1 MVIDNNKKI
10 ISIIP
15 ARSGSK
21 GLRNKNIKKINDI
34 HLVGHSIISSLKC
47 KIISNTF
54 VSTDSI
60 KYKKIAISYGAKV
73 PFLRPLNFSQ
83 SNSTDFQVINHAINF
98 LEKIN
103 LEFEYIVFL
112 RPTTPQ
118 RSPNIINK
126 AIKKFI
132 NSNFDSLRSV
142 QEMSESS
149 FKSLEKME
157 KPFCHLLKKLKISIF
172 QIIQDKV
179 LKKHML
185 VMAISIYLENPT

>member
-1 MVIDNNKKI
+1 MTYTF
-10 ISIIP
+10 
-15 ARSGSK
+15 
-21 GLRNKNIKKINDI
+21 
-34 HLVGHSIISSLKC
+34 VGHSIISSLKC

-149 FKSLEKME
+149 FKSFRKDGET
-157 KPFCHLLKKLKISIF
+157 LLPLIKKLKISIF